1 MNSLLL
7 RTILAFGFATIVAY
21 MSARLTLA
29 G

>member
-1 MNSLLL
+1 MSSLLL

>member
-7 RTILAFGFATIVAY
+7 RTILGFGLATIVAY